1 MQMTDDDADNNA
13 TTQATGDNAD
23 EKDAAADID
32 AVTKTT
38 R

>member
-1 MQMTDDDADNNA
+1 MQMMDDDADNEAA
-13 TTQATGDNAD
+13 TQVTGNDANAD
-23 EKDAAADID
+23 NVAVNID